1 MAKTRSP
8 SFLHSCFD
16 TRSSCQLL
24 PHIFMFSDRQQ
35 SIIHHQPSPTFL
47 IIICQQDSSY
57 LSGSSSLVSVGHL
70 CPLLLIR
77 RSSYLASRSHFSL
90 SIIQCC
96 LQQQFSSSSSSFSLY
111 IPYGANANENNQL
124 LKARL
129 KLVEA
134 AQQYVG
140 QLKEKRVEL
149 IVRGDFN

>member
-8 SFLHSCFD
+8 SFLAASIFALVVSYYFHVF
-16 TRSSCQLL
+16 RSLAVINSSSTL
-24 PHIFMFSDRQQ
+24 
-35 SIIHHQPSPTFL
+35 SPTFL
-47 IIICQQDSSY
+47 IIICHQDSSY

-70 CPLLLIR
+70 CSLLLIR
-77 RSSYLASRSHFSL
+77 RSSYMASRSHFSL
-90 SIIQCC
+90 SMIKCC
-96 LQQQFSSSSSSFSLY
+96 LQQQFSSSSSSSSFSQY

-129 KLVEA
+129 KLAEA

-140 QLKEKRVEL
+140 QLKKKKVEL